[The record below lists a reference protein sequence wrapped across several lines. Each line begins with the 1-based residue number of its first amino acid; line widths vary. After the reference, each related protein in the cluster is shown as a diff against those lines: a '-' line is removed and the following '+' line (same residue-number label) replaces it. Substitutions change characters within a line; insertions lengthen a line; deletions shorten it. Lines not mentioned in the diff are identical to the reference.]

1 MLITTYIQMTRI
13 NNDSK
18 NILQYPGEG
27 EAYRL
32 KEYMEEPDL
41 QESFCE
47 LSMIFCN
54 TSLQMRLTAVLSDS
68 WEAGRWMMLEGRI
81 AVSYCWH
88 MVFGDEREM
97 LAFVVGGCL
106 TVEDF
111 PFRHWPKLS
120 AMMKH
125 SLLSTIE

>member
-1 MLITTYIQMTRI
+1 MTRI

-81 AVSYCWH
+81 AVSYC
-88 MVFGDEREM
+88 
-97 LAFVVGGCL
+97 
-106 TVEDF
+106 
-111 PFRHWPKLS
+111 
-120 AMMKH
+120 
-125 SLLSTIE
+125 